1 MMLNT
6 VKLFPNVI
14 GLNPTPVSYLV
25 LSDYLKD
32 II

>member
-6 VKLFPNVI
+6 VKLFPNVTE
-14 GLNPTPVSYLV
+14 LNPTPVSYLV
-25 LSDYLKD
+25 LSDYLKE